1 MSVKKKVA
9 GILCTAL
16 VLMSAS
22 AFAGATYSVKDEK
35 VHEQLDDIRGQ
46 LEVIKKYLA
55 VVEEKEKSM
64 DLLEKNAA
72 DRTNDSMQ
80 KLSPGDDSTLAS
92 TASSFMSEED
102 ANTAQG
108 RKNINEWQR
117 VIGLLGK
124 GKGGFLEGLIKTQ
137 VAKGLGLSNF
147 MKGLDSYKISFDDF
161 MLQFDGIST
170 GNNFDG
176 LTNPS
181 TITTVHFQNL
191 QEIAKQQAEIL
202 NEQAA
207 YDERKSKLDEDAKKD
222 LEEISKAKDSK
233 SDAKENLASAILG
246 SRGKLVNT
254 DNWQSLLSGKG
265 INVGDLGSVLSSSD
279 MKTIFLKDGTESTT
293 GAQEKTTSV
302 AAVQLS
308 KQIRDAEQKAFHATL
323 RIKLGALEALIP
335 LEDLHYHIA
344 LGEAAGKSV
353 GGITVNSKGVK
364 RKNAF
369 DKKYKD

>member
-1 MSVKKKVA
+1 MGAKKKVA

-16 VLMSAS
+16 VLMSTS
-22 AFAGATYSVKDEK
+22 AFAGATYSVHDDK
-35 VHEQLDDIRGQ
+35 VYDQLNDIKGQ

-108 RKNINEWQR
+108 RKNINDWQR

-124 GKGGFLEGLIKTQ
+124 GKGGFLESLIKTQ

-147 MKGLDSYKISFDDF
+147 MKGLNSYKVSLDDF
-161 MLQFDGIST
+161 VLQFDGISS
-170 GNNFDG
+170 GDNYNG

-191 QEIAKQQAEIL
+191 QELAKQQAEIL
-202 NEQAA
+202 NEKAA
-207 YDERKSKLDEDAKKD
+207 YDEKKDKLDEESKKE

-233 SDAKENLASAILG
+233 SDAKDNLASAILG

-254 DNWQSLLSGKG
+254 DNWKSLLSGKG
-265 INVGDLGSVLSSSD
+265 ISVGDLGSVLSSSD

-293 GAQEKTTSV
+293 AAQERTTGV

-308 KQIRDAEQKAFHATL
+308 KQLRDAEQKAYHAKI
-323 RIKLGALEALIP
+323 RIKLGAIEALIP

-353 GGITVNSKGVK
+353 GGITVNSEGVK